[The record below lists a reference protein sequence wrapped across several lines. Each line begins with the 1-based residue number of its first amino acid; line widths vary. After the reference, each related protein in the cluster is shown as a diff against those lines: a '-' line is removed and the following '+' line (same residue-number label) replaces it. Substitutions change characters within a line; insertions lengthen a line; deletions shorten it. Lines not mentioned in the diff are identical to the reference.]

1 MYIFIPLMN
10 QTLAVWFIYYI
21 TYSVELPLL
30 LKEQAC
36 FLLKP
41 SQCP

>member
-30 LKEQAC
+30 LKEQVSV
-36 FLLKP
+36 FSLFSP
-41 SQCP
+41 